1 MIPDFELY
9 IHIPFCVRKCAYCDF
24 LSAPASEDVRE
35 RYVQAL
41 CREIRESGESLRD
54 RKNAEQALCREIKAS
69 GESLRDR
76 KKAEQALCREIK
88 ASGQRKTS
96 LAERTVSTVFFGGGT
111 PSILEAGQIERIMK
125 ACREAFLFAENA
137 EVSLEANP
145 GTLTMD
151 KLEGYRR
158 AGINRL
164 SLGLQSVHENE
175 LRLLGRIH
183 SYDDFLESYRLARK
197 AGFTNINVD
206 LMSALPGQT
215 WDSYREC
222 LEQVTALAPEHISA
236 YSLIV
241 EEGTLFYERYG
252 DEEKRREAGK
262 ETLLLPSEEEEREM
276 YENGVDY
283 LRKAGY
289 RRYEISNFAR
299 EGYVC
304 RHNCGYWTGAE
315 YLGLGLGASSYMEG
329 TRFSNV
335 RDLKRYLEAEGA
347 PALVRE
353 LPEVLSE
360 EEKKEEFF
368 FLGLRMMQ
376 GVSASEFERRFGE
389 SWEREYGASMQKLI
403 RMGYLKQEGD
413 RLFLTEEGVS
423 VSNEV
428 FAELLL

>member
-54 RKNAEQALCREIKAS
+54 GKMKERALHGVIRAS
-69 GESLRDR
+69 GEN
-76 KKAEQALCREIK
+76 EP
-88 ASGQRKTS
+88 S
-96 LAERTVSTVFFGGGT
+96 LAKRTVSTLFFGGGT
-111 PSILEAGQIERIMK
+111 PSILEVGQIERIMK
-125 ACREAFLFAENA
+125 ACRETFLFAENA
-137 EVSLEANP
+137 EISLEANP

-183 SYDDFLESYRLARK
+183 SYEDFLESYRLARK

-215 WDSYREC
+215 WESYREC
-222 LEQVTALAPEHISA
+222 LEKVTALAPEHISA

-276 YENGVDY
+276 YENGVDF

-299 EGYVC
+299 EGYAC
-304 RHNCGYWTGAE
+304 RHNCG
-315 YLGLGLGASSYMEG
+315 
-329 TRFSNV
+329 
-335 RDLKRYLEAEGA
+335 
-347 PALVRE
+347 
-353 LPEVLSE
+353 
-360 EEKKEEFF
+360 
-368 FLGLRMMQ
+368 
-376 GVSASEFERRFGE
+376 
-389 SWEREYGASMQKLI
+389 
-403 RMGYLKQEGD
+403 
-413 RLFLTEEGVS
+413 
-423 VSNEV
+423 
-428 FAELLL
+428 